1 MNRVIK
7 EVDDLMDVQDR
18 VEVVLGEVKDQ
29 VDSYNTLERKNKNLT
44 NEVKYLK
51 QRNDE
56 LEEENKGLK
65 DYIYEIV
72 EKLIEFF
79 RKLLIRGNEDTKDI
93 VTDKVKNIYDENL
106 FNNKDVYKTSVGTE
120 RKMNYLNMQ
129 TFLLI

>member
-72 EKLIEFF
+72 EKLKENGA
-79 RKLLIRGNEDTKDI
+79 K
-93 VTDKVKNIYDENL
+93 VTITTNGY
-106 FNNKDVYKTSVGTE
+106 VYSYV
-120 RKMNYLNMQ
+120 R
-129 TFLLI
+129 